1 MRNHTHIPHEN
12 SFSVFMLYKTK
23 LVTFLLS
30 VTPPFFQYCFSM
42 SLLISAYHH
51 YFASNFFHKEKDAE
65 DSILPVYMVAH
76 LFNKHTSKAAD
87 YIMFTLT

>member
-1 MRNHTHIPHEN
+1 
-12 SFSVFMLYKTK
+12 
-23 LVTFLLS
+23 
-30 VTPPFFQYCFSM
+30 M